1 MLHKTYWLLSLRSLT
16 VFLSSSLGRQYWKST
31 ILLMYWQTC
40 SFDMSSVI
48 RSQVRISSLDCP
60 PPRSFCPERSK
71 IRHYGFFICSFC
83 CLRNILV
90 WFATPVAVT
99 HKRSDENLLWACCR
113 SPNGLIAYVYVL
125 SFRHNLWSC
134 SSSTSYEET
143 VYSKLSTTWTLCFI
157 KYAFRELILGSSLL
171 SRTVLPCK
179 QSDYE
184 FVGSFQLDDC
194 FQPFIPRQLSREA

>member
-83 CLRNILV
+83 CLHSILV
-90 WFATPVAVT
+90 RFATPVAVT
-99 HKRSDENLLWACCR
+99 LKRLDEDLFEACCR
-113 SPNGLIAYVYVL
+113 LPNGLTVHVYISYHFHTVGEVVQVSLVVLKWSTQILSTSWTLFCQVYV
-125 SFRHNLWSC
+125 
-134 SSSTSYEET
+134 
-143 VYSKLSTTWTLCFI
+143 
-157 KYAFRELILGSSLL
+157 
-171 SRTVLPCK
+171 
-179 QSDYE
+179 
-184 FVGSFQLDDC
+184 
-194 FQPFIPRQLSREA
+194 